1 MFVNAALE
9 QTPTMCVV
17 TTKSTR
23 STAKGTT
30 MKPKPQI
37 KRGMTTNRIINN
49 KYRKHEEQK
58 VDKTTSPSLIFTRQD
73 TNPNH

>member
-1 MFVNAALE
+1 
-9 QTPTMCVV
+9 
-17 TTKSTR
+17 
-23 STAKGTT
+23 

-37 KRGMTTNRIINN
+37 KRGITNNHIINN

-58 VDKTTSPSLIFTRQD
+58 VDKTTSPTLIFTRQD